1 MTRKP
6 QANNALDLA
15 GGSYDVLKD
24 DASPFGLGESCNRVG
39 KHLFLSCH
47 RAPVWR
53 STLFKPPSYIPLFYA
68 DPLLPYV

>member
-39 KHLFLSCH
+39 QTPNFVVPSRTC
-47 RAPVWR
+47 V
-53 STLFKPPSYIPLFYA
+53 TLNI
-68 DPLLPYV
+68 V